1 MRKALPDFENENF
14 QILPKLDKVKE
25 QKRKSAEKKKKCSV
39 SYCTNECGQEQWK
52 GKQTFGEAAL
62 VKK

>member
-25 QKRKSAEKKKKCSV
+25 RKRKSASSV

-52 GKQTFGEAAL
+52 GKWTFGEAAL
-62 VKK
+62 VKKR